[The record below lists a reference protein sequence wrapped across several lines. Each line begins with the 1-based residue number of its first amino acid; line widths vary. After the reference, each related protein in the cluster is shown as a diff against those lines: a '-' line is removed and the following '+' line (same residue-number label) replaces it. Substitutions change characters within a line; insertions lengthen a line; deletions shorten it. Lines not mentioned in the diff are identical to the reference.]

1 MKASRQAKLIEIIE
15 QESVKTQDE
24 LAERLLA
31 AGYASTQA
39 TISRDL
45 RELKITKMAV
55 PGGEPK
61 YVQLTN
67 RDNVNM
73 VRYTRVLKDGILT
86 MEAADNIIVIKT
98 VAGLAMAVAAAL
110 DNLNLYGVVGSIA
123 GDDTIMCVIR
133 SKDMADEVIDSISK
147 YAADSASN
155 KREEDKDVTKS
166 SC

>member
-15 QESVKTQDE
+15 NESIKTQDE
-24 LAERLLA
+24 LTDKLIA
-31 AGYASTQA
+31 AGYKFTQA

-55 PGGEPK
+55 PGGESK

-67 RDNVNM
+67 QTATNL
-73 VRYTRVLKDGILT
+73 VRYKRVLRDGILT
-86 MEAADNIIVIKT
+86 MEAAENIIVIKT

-110 DNLNLYGVVGSIA
+110 DNLDLYGVVGSIA

-133 SKDMADEVIDSISK
+133 SRDMADEVIESISK
-147 YAADSASN
+147 YGEDISYYD
-155 KREEDKDVTKS
+155 REEEDHATKS